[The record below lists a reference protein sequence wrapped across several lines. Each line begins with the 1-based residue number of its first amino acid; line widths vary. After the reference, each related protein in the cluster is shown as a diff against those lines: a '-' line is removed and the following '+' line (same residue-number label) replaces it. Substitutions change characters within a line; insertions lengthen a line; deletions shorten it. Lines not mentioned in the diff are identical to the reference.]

1 MRGVGRAGGGNAG
14 VKGAGILWEVAKSWW
29 GKKSALLGDLLP
41 VTSCAK
47 RKSASNL
54 RSGGFFQ
61 L

>member
-1 MRGVGRAGGGNAG
+1 MGGREES
-14 VKGAGILWEVAKSWW
+14 V

-54 RSGGFFQ
+54 RSGGFFSFRPGREGVTTR
-61 L
+61 